1 MQTRTP
7 RSHWPWVSRVKKK
20 SWVLWWPKSL
30 SGDLIRDQRSTQ
42 AGLYTNILIYLI
54 LHLQVTREM
63 YRPITTHDR
72 PHREDKKSAQTWRKD
87 MWQRGHVTEKP
98 GSWSQGR
105 TSAESCPFLV
115 SMIRSASL
123 PLRVA
128 RAPARTT
135 TTGFMS
141 YLAHPFHKS
150 LTLTLN
156 DITWSTDHSYYQNYK
171 FINL

>member
-30 SGDLIRDQRSTQ
+30 SGDLIREQRSTQ
-42 AGLYTNILIYLI
+42 AGLCTNILIYLI
-54 LHLQVTREM
+54 LHLQVAREM
-63 YRPITTHDR
+63 YRPITTHDW

-115 SMIRSASL
+115 STIRSASL

-135 TTGFMS
+135 TTG
-141 YLAHPFHKS
+141 LCH
-150 LTLTLN
+150 TLHIHFT
-156 DITWSTDHSYYQNYK
+156 
-171 FINL
+171 NLWLLP